1 MFAFY
6 PHDHAKERIV
16 WYGGASDILHYEVEV
31 DDYKGDPFWIEREC
45 QTLNGVPD
53 LSPCH
58 TIRCLGTKELL
69 KAMEDY
75 YQYLKTV

>member
-1 MFAFY
+1 MLAFY

-16 WYGGASDILHYEVEV
+16 WHEGASDILHYEVEV

-45 QTLNGVPD
+45 QTLGNGIPE
-53 LSPCH
+53 
-58 TIRCLGTKELL
+58 GTKELL